1 MVPNLREFLQLA
13 HDYAGQSVAA
23 WWLSEKL
30 DGYRCFWDGGITRGL
45 PKSAVPWANTD
56 KDHIKINT
64 PMASGLWSRYG
75 HAIMAP
81 DWFLDRLP
89 DFPLD
94 GELWMGRGNFQ
105 QVSRTVKRIVPG
117 SEWKTVQFKIVD
129 SPSYREVFQDGEI
142 RIKKKYMKL
151 YKGFTDWCYK
161 RTKTREPWALRGGMT
176 FEEKQNVLRTLIPEM
191 LHPQIQLPFNVE
203 AARIQMMEYLA
214 SIVEQGGEGLI
225 VRRGGAYWVPKRV
238 HHMLKVKDKKD
249 AEGVVTGYVWG
260 DETDLGSKHLGRMG
274 SIMVEWEGKVFKVAG
289 FKDDERRMCF
299 SVSGNYEDAFKEG
312 VANPKGIVSAAI
324 HNPMFP
330 RGTVITFQYRE
341 LTDDGIPKEARYW
354 RIRDEE

>member
-1 MVPNLREFLQLA
+1 MATNLREFLQLA
-13 HDYAGQSVAA
+13 QDYNGQSVAA

-30 DGYRCFWDGGITRGL
+30 DGIRAFWDGGITRGM

-56 KDHIKINT
+56 KDHIKLVT
-64 PMASGLWSRYG
+64 PKATGLWSRYG
-75 HAIMAP
+75 HAIAAP

-94 GELWMGRGNFQ
+94 GELWLGRGNFQ
-105 QVSRTVKRIVPG
+105 QVSSVVRKLVPG
-117 SEWKTVQFKIVD
+117 PEWKAIQYKIID

-142 RIKKKYMKL
+142 RNKKNYMKKFSL
-151 YKGFTDWCYK
+151 FTEWCYK
-161 RTKTREPWALRGGMT
+161 HAKTKESWALRGGMT
-176 FEEKQNVLRTLIPEM
+176 FEEKQKVLQNLIPHM
-191 LHPQIQLPFNVE
+191 LHHQIQLPYNVE
-203 AARIQMMEYLA
+203 GARVQMMEYLA
-214 SIVEQGGEGLI
+214 NIVAEKGEGVI

-238 HHMLKVKDKKD
+238 PHMLKVKDSHD
-249 AEGVVTGYVWG
+249 AEGIVTGYVWG

-274 SIMVEWEGKVFKVAG
+274 SVMVRWNGKVFKVSG
-289 FKDDERRMCF
+289 FKDEERRMCF
-299 SVSGNYEDAFKEG
+299 SGSGEPAFEEG
-312 VANPKGIVSAAI
+312 IANPKAIVDEQI

-330 RGTVITFQYRE
+330 RGTMITFQYRE